1 MSPTRFSRIRLACAA
16 LVALSAAACAAQQD
30 ASRAYSRAAI
40 NRGAIVPAES
50 VRVHE
55 YLNYYEQRFPEPSS
69 EPIGLDLRLG
79 STQIP
84 TAGGEVWLQIGLQA
98 RQAEGA
104 IRTPLNL
111 ALVL

>member
-55 YLNYYEQRFPEPSS
+55 YLNYYEQRFPEPTS

-79 STQIP
+79 NTQVP
-84 TAGGEVWLQIGLQA
+84 TAGGEVWLQIGLQG
-98 RQAEGA
+98 RKGGGGG
-104 IRTPLNL
+104 RKPLNMGPE
-111 ALVL
+111 V

>member
-1 MSPTRFSRIRLACAA
+1 MLTTRSSRIRLACAVLLA
-16 LVALSAAACAAQQD
+16 LNAAACAAAQD
-30 ASRAYSRAAI
+30 ASKAYSRAAS

-84 TAGGEVWLQIGLQA
+84 TAGGEVWLQIGLPG
-98 RQAEGA
+98 RQ
-104 IRTPLNL
+104 
-111 ALVL
+111 